1 MPIPLTSPA
10 CQDDGK
16 HKFSYLRLSGRRQT
30 QIFASPVVT
39 ATPNDVYTEQV
50 TSTACQDRPNT
61 NFRISACHRYPMGR
75 LHNQLASRR
84 PCAQQLLQKALYTA
98 PAARTPTAGQAATTC
113 AAAPPAG
120 PVYCAC
126 HTNASRR
133 PAGDHARSN
142 SSRLCVTRLPH
153 EIHSRAMG
161 ASRRPRAQQL
171 LQKALH
177 NAPATRKPAAG
188 HAGQPATTRAAA
200 RPDGAVYCACHTKG
214 SRGPAAPTR
223 AAASPGGSVYCACH
237 TTAWCDWQV
246 VWWVVLW
253 WVRCDE
259 WGVMGSAVMIEVR
272 WVVLWWVRC
281 EWVRCDEWG
290 TRRRAD
296 AEAAWRLPSEK

>member
-1 MPIPLTSPA
+1 MPIPLTSPT

-16 HKFSYLRLSGRRQT
+16 HKFSHLRLSGRRQT

-50 TSTACQDRPNT
+50 TSTACQDRPST

-84 PCAQQLLQKALYTA
+84 PRAQQLLQKALCTA
-98 PAARTPTAGQAATTC
+98 PATRTPTAGQAATTC

-126 HTNASRR
+126 HTNASRGPAAGQPATTCAAAPPAGPVYCACHTNASR
-133 PAGDHARSN
+133 GPAGDHARSN

-153 EIHSRAMG
+153 EIQSRAMG

-200 RPDGAVYCACHTKG
+200 RPDGAVYRACHTKG

-237 TTAWCDWQV
+237 TTAWCD
-246 VWWVVLW
+246 
-253 WVRCDE
+253 E
-259 WGVMGSAVMIEVR
+259 
-272 WVVLWWVRC
+272 
-281 EWVRCDEWG
+281 
-290 TRRRAD
+290 
-296 AEAAWRLPSEK
+296 